1 LKAAVDLVAG
11 SHPDARRDRRR
22 RAALALLA
30 FAMLIV
36 SLDQY
41 IVIVALPDIG
51 RDLGFSAQTLQTVVT
66 AYAVASSG
74 FLLLGGRTADLLGRR
89 RVLVTGL
96 ALYASSALAGGL
108 AQSPEMLLGARAVQ
122 GLGGALVF
130 PTTLALVNVTFP
142 EGRARNRALGVWGGA
157 GAAGLVVG
165 VLLGGVL
172 TRAFGWRAVFLI
184 NAPLAAAAL
193 LLAFPLLD
201 ADVQRRNGRS
211 FDLLGALS
219 ATGGITLLVV
229 TLVNGPEAGWVS
241 PVVLATAVAGLALLG
256 ALVLIERRAVDPLVP
271 PALLSNRNVI
281 AAVALT
287 SMFAATFGSVLYFLS
302 IYLQNVRGYDALQT
316 GMAFLLPTVVVV
328 TGSTVAGQLV
338 TRFGLRRTLVAALA
352 VGAVGAAALGLAMT
366 DDSSYSALIPGLV
379 ALSIGDGVVFTAMF
393 IAAATGVADR
403 QQGVASG
410 LASTGSGVGA
420 ALGLAILVLVANH
433 GAGDNGGEGPP
444 VATAE
449 GIRTAVLAVA
459 IGIVLTL
466 LVASALRPAAGRL
479 PRAAGRP
486 RGCQPC

>member
-1 LKAAVDLVAG
+1 
-11 SHPDARRDRRR
+11 
-22 RAALALLA
+22 LALLA

-36 SLDQY
+36 SMDQY
-41 IVIVALPDIG
+41 IVVVALPDIG
-51 RDLGFSAQTLQTVVT
+51 RDLGLSTQTLQAVIT

-96 ALYASSALAGGL
+96 ALYAAAALAGGL
-108 AQSPEMLLGARAVQ
+108 AQFPQMLLAARAVQ

-130 PTTLALVNVTFP
+130 PTTLALINVTFP
-142 EGRARNRALGVWGGA
+142 EGRERNRALGIWGGA
-157 GAAGLVVG
+157 GAAGLVIG

-172 TRAFGWRAVFLI
+172 TSTFGWQAVFLI

-211 FDLLGALS
+211 FDVPGALS
-219 ATGGITLLVV
+219 ATGGITLLVL
-229 TLVNGPEAGWVS
+229 TLVNGPEVGWGS

-256 ALVLIERRAVDPLVP
+256 ALVVIERRAVDPLVP
-271 PALLSNRNVI
+271 SALLRNRNVVT
-281 AAVALT
+281 AVALA

-302 IYLQNVRGYDALQT
+302 IYLQGVRGYDALRT
-316 GMAFLLPTVVVV
+316 GIAFLLPTAVVV
-328 TGSTVAGQLV
+328 TGSTVAGRLV

-352 VGAVGAAALGLAMT
+352 VGAAGAGALGLAMT
-366 DDSSYSALIPGLV
+366 EDSSYPALIPGLV
-379 ALSIGDGVVFTAMF
+379 ALSVGDGVVFTAMF
-393 IAAATGVADR
+393 ITAATSVPDR
-403 QQGVASG
+403 QQGLASG

-420 ALGLAILVLVANH
+420 AFGLAILVLIANR
-433 GAGDNGGEGPP
+433 GAGDMGGDGPP

-449 GIRTAVLAVA
+449 GIRAAVLAVA
-459 IGIVLTL
+459 VGIVLTL
-466 LVASALRPAAGRL
+466 LVASTLRPAAGPP
-479 PRAAGRP
+479 PRDVGRP